1 MKRIISTFERY
12 KYLIVIS
19 LCSALIVVLLQT
31 VVNSV
36 FSPGTQDL
44 QNIYLEQAS
53 GEIIP
58 NTKSQTTNQLVST
71 LQAHELSEFQTNGQ
85 YEDKLASQVVKRVD
99 VQLER
104 LFVDLDGS
112 TDPQAHNIGENVRM
126 TLGSA
131 VDVETSLC
139 TASDQNRQSC
149 TMYLVDKSGHSIPFI
164 VRLLSANGSTRESA
178 INVRR
183 EDITESYSSI
193 FSGQPIELNI
203 RAM

>member
-1 MKRIISTFERY
+1 MKRTISIFERY

-31 VVNSV
+31 VVNSI

-85 YEDKLASQVVKRVD
+85 YEDKLASRVVKRVD

-112 TDPQAHNIGENVRM
+112 TDPQAHNIGENVIM
-126 TLGSA
+126 SLGSA
-131 VDVETSLC
+131 VDMETSLC
-139 TASDQNRQSC
+139 TAADQNRQSC

-164 VRLLSANGSTRESA
+164 VRLLSTSNSRQSA

-183 EDITESYSSI
+183 EDATESYSGI
-193 FSGQPIELNI
+193 FSGQPIELDI

>member
-112 TDPQAHNIGENVRM
+112 TDPQARGNGENVRM
-126 TLGSA
+126 TLGSG
-131 VDVETSLC
+131 VDMETSLC
-139 TASDQNRQSC
+139 TAADQNRQSC

-164 VRLLSANGSTRESA
+164 VRLLSTNGSSRQSA

-183 EDITESYSSI
+183 EDVTESYSSI

>member
-1 MKRIISTFERY
+1 
-12 KYLIVIS
+12 
-19 LCSALIVVLLQT
+19 LQT

-99 VQLER
+99 IQLER

-112 TDPQAHNIGENVRM
+112 TDPQTHNIGESVRM
-126 TLGSA
+126 SLGSA
-131 VDVETSLC
+131 VDIETSLC
-139 TASDQNRQSC
+139 TAADQNRQSC

-164 VRLLSANGSTRESA
+164 VRLLSANGSTRQSA

-183 EDITESYSSI
+183 EDVTESYSGI
-193 FSGQPIELNI
+193 FSGLPIELDI

>member
-1 MKRIISTFERY
+1 MKRTISIFERY

-31 VVNSV
+31 VVNSI

-99 VQLER
+99 VQIER

-112 TDPQAHNIGENVRM
+112 TDPQAHNIGESVRM

-131 VDVETSLC
+131 VDVEASLC
-139 TASDQNRQSC
+139 TAAGQNRQSC
-149 TMYLVDKSGHSIPFI
+149 TIYLVDKSGHSIPI
-164 VRLLSANGSTRESA
+164 LVRLLTTSNSRQSA
-178 INVRR
+178 IHVKR
-183 EDITESYSSI
+183 EDTTEKYPSV
-193 FSGQPIELNI
+193 FSAQPIELDI
-203 RAM
+203 RIM

>member
-1 MKRIISTFERY
+1 
-12 KYLIVIS
+12 
-19 LCSALIVVLLQT
+19 VLLQT

-36 FSPGTQDL
+36 FSPDTQDL

-53 GEIIP
+53 GEIIS

-99 VQLER
+99 VQLEK
-104 LFVDLDGS
+104 LLVDLDES
-112 TDPQAHNIGENVRM
+112 TDPQTQGNGESVRM

-139 TASDQNRQSC
+139 TAADQNRQSC

-164 VRLLSANGSTRESA
+164 VRLLSANGSSRQSA
-178 INVRR
+178 ISIRR
-183 EDITESYSSI
+183 EDATESYSSI
-193 FSGQPIELNI
+193 FSGQPIELDI
-203 RAM
+203 RVM

>member
-104 LFVDLDGS
+104 LFVDLDES

-139 TASDQNRQSC
+139 TAADQNRQSC

>member
-85 YEDKLASQVVKRVD
+85 YEDKLALQVVKRVD

-104 LFVDLDGS
+104 LFVDLDES

-164 VRLLSANGSTRESA
+164 VRLLSTSNSKQSA

-183 EDITESYSSI
+183 EDATDRYSGI
-193 FSGQPIELNI
+193 FSGQPIELDI